1 MLINMREWVEEISDY
16 MQEREEVSTPLIQLS
31 EEIHQAALEAD
42 LLLQASNE
50 LQTAFSSIIGK
61 FDHAER

>member
-1 MLINMREWVEEISDY
+1 MLLFMREWVEEISEY

-42 LLLQASNE
+42 MLIQASSE
-50 LQTAFSSIIGK
+50 LQLAFSSILGK
-61 FDHAER
+61 FDHAEH